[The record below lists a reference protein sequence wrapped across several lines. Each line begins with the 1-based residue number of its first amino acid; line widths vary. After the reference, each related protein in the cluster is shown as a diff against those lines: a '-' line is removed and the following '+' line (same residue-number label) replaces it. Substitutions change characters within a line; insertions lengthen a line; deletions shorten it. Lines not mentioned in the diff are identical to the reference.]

1 LEQQM
6 IIRQATLAD
15 APAIA
20 KVRIDTWRTAYRDIV
35 PEDYLSNMSYEESE
49 RSWAMRLKESEREK
63 AWVYVAVD
71 VAGRLVGFVS
81 GGVGRDVDPM
91 YKSELYAIYILQ
103 AYQGQGIGRIL
114 TLALVERLVQMGFDS
129 MLLWVF
135 ADNPARRFY
144 EALGGQLMK
153 TSQFELSGATIDE
166 VAYGWPNIRTLLK
179 E

>member
-1 LEQQM
+1 M

-20 KVRIDTWRTAYRDIV
+20 KIRIDTWRTAYRGIV

-49 RSWAMRLKESEREK
+49 RIWVSRLSETEREK
-63 AWVYVAVD
+63 TWVYVAVD
-71 VAGRLVGFVS
+71 AVGRLVGFVS
-81 GGVGRDVDPM
+81 GGMGRDEDPV

-103 AYQGQGIGRIL
+103 AYQGQGIGRL
-114 TLALVERLVQMGFDS
+114 LALALVEKLVQMGFDS

-135 ADNPARRFY
+135 ADNPARRFC
-144 EALGGQLMK
+144 EAMGGQLVK

-166 VAYGWPNIRTLLK
+166 VAYGWLDIRTLLR

>member
-1 LEQQM
+1 M
-6 IIRQATLAD
+6 IIRQATPAD

-20 KVRIDTWRTAYRDIV
+20 KIRIDTWRTAYRGIV

-49 RSWAMRLKESEREK
+49 RSWVSRLSGTEREK
-63 AWVYVAVD
+63 TWVYVAVD
-71 VAGRLVGFVS
+71 AVGRLVGFVS
-81 GGVGRDVDPM
+81 GGMGRDEDPV

-103 AYQGQGIGRIL
+103 AYQGQGIGRL
-114 TLALVERLVQMGFDS
+114 LALALVEKLVQMGFDS

-144 EALGGQLMK
+144 EAMGGQLVK

-166 VAYGWPNIRTLLK
+166 VAYGWLDIRTLLR

>member
-1 LEQQM
+1 M

-20 KVRIDTWRTAYRDIV
+20 KIRIDTWRTAYRGIV

-49 RSWAMRLKESEREK
+49 RSWVSRLSETEREK
-63 AWVYVAVD
+63 TWVYVAVD
-71 VAGRLVGFVS
+71 AVGRLVGFVS
-81 GGVGRDVDPM
+81 GGMGRDEDPV

-103 AYQGQGIGRIL
+103 AYQGQGIGRL
-114 TLALVERLVQMGFDS
+114 LALALVEKLVQMGFDS

-144 EALGGQLMK
+144 EAMGGQLVK

-166 VAYGWPNIRTLLK
+166 VAYGWLDIRTLLR

>member
-1 LEQQM
+1 M

-15 APAIA
+15 AQTIA
-20 KVRIDTWRTAYRDIV
+20 KVRIDTWRTAYRGIV

-49 RSWAMRLKESEREK
+49 RIWVSRLSETEREK
-63 AWVYVAVD
+63 TWVYVAVD
-71 VAGRLVGFVS
+71 AVGRLVGFVS
-81 GGVGRDVDPM
+81 GGMGRDEDPV

-103 AYQGQGIGRIL
+103 AYQGQGIGRL
-114 TLALVERLVQMGFDS
+114 LALALVEKLVQMGFDS

-144 EALGGQLMK
+144 EAMGGQLVK
-153 TSQFELSGATIDE
+153 TNQFELSGVTIEE
-166 VAYGWPNIRTLLK
+166 VAYGWLDIRTLLK